1 MEASADYD
9 ELINLLEESEKK
21 NLRLKFIIKFQ
32 KIFLKQHLILIIQLG
47 EQKKYN

>member
-21 NLRLKFIIKFQ
+21 NLRLKFIIKLQ
-32 KIFLKQHLILIIQLG
+32 KILLKQHLI
-47 EQKKYN
+47 